1 MGKIQNAYIFP
12 HAPILISQ
20 IGKDRTLAAKKT
32 VLSCQK
38 AAREI
43 FEVSPD
49 TIIISTPHAPCFS
62 DYVVISDSKSL
73 KGNFTNFGE
82 PDINMDF
89 ENNIKLAEKISEY
102 AVFESLKAGFLTKSQ
117 KNLYGISDL
126 MDHGAAVPLYF
137 INEEFKK
144 HNKKFS
150 VVSISTP
157 FLSLHELFYFGGIIR
172 KAVENYDGNI
182 VYLASGDLSHRLT
195 VSAPAGYSP
204 EGAIYDKRIVEL
216 IKSANY
222 DKLLDTDPESMEKAG
237 ECGTRSFAIMFGAM
251 AKDKLKGEV
260 YSYEGPFGV
269 GYMVA
274 KISANG
280 SEQELVTHKKE
291 NKMSEHAILAFNA
304 IKKYIRTGEIIS
316 VPTGT
321 SKFLSTEG
329 KGCFVSL
336 KKNGELRGCI
346 GTIFPSKD
354 NLAQEIISN
363 AISAA
368 FRDYRFSAVKE
379 DELED
384 ITISVDVLSQPSIV
398 RSEEELDEKVYGVIV
413 SRGNRRGLLLPN
425 LEGVTNPRQ
434 QIHIALHK
442 AGISPDEDY
451 SIEKFKVDRFY

>member
-1 MGKIQNAYIFP
+1 MGKIKNAYIFP

-20 IGKDRTLAAKKT
+20 IGKDRTLDAKKT
-32 VLSCQK
+32 VCACQK

-43 FEVSPD
+43 FEDSPD

-62 DYVVISDSKSL
+62 DYIVISDSKIL
-73 KGNFTNFGE
+73 KGNFANFGE
-82 PDINMDF
+82 TDINMVF
-89 ENNIKLAEKISEY
+89 ENNINLAEKISDY
-102 AVFESLKAGFLTKSQ
+102 ARFESIDAGFLTKSQ

-126 MDHGAAVPLYF
+126 LDHGTTVPLYF

-144 HNKKFS
+144 NNKKFS

-157 FLSLHELFYFGGIIR
+157 FLSLHELFHFGKIIS
-172 KAVENYDGNI
+172 KAVENYDGNVI
-182 VYLASGDLSHRLT
+182 YLASGDLSHKLT

-204 EGAIYDKRIVEL
+204 EGARYDKRIVEL
-216 IKSANY
+216 IKSADY
-222 DKLLDTDPESMEKAG
+222 DKLLDTDHVSMEKAG

-251 AKDKLKGEV
+251 SKDELKGDV

-274 KISANG
+274 KISGNG
-280 SEQELVTHKKE
+280 SGKENERSKKE
-291 NKMSEHAILAFNA
+291 DKMSEHVRLASDAIEN
-304 IKKYIRTGEIIS
+304 YVRTGEIIS
-316 VPTGT
+316 VPTDT
-321 SKFLSTEG
+321 SKFLSTER

-336 KKNGELRGCI
+336 KKKGELRGCI

-354 NLAQEIISN
+354 NLAEEIISN
-363 AISAA
+363 AILAA
-368 FRDYRFSAVKE
+368 FRDYRFSPVKE

-384 ITISVDVLSQPSIV
+384 ISISVDVLSQPCV
-398 RSEEELDEKVYGVIV
+398 VKSEEELDEKVYGVIV
-413 SRGNRRGLLLPN
+413 NKGNRRGLLLPN